1 MTDLIEHTVIS
12 FWHIK
17 VCLHFLHQLVWYF
30 LKSDLKITGEILDVK
45 NLKISE
51 ILKITFAVDATR
63 LVALSWRTVSS
74 GTTTIA

>member
-17 VCLHFLHQLVWYF
+17 VCLHFLNQFIWYF
-30 LKSDLKITGEILDVK
+30 LKLDFKITGEILDGK
-45 NLKISE
+45 NILFSE
-51 ILKITFAVDATR
+51 ILKITFPVDATR
-63 LVALSWRTVSS
+63 LVALSWRTDSS